1 MNQTLIHTLVAVD
14 THFDFTFKA
23 TAENLAVQAHTTGTV
38 TLYYSVD
45 GVNFIEVDGSETAVV
60 GTDIL
65 ILNGLVVGLYI
76 KVVSTAAGTLNLL

>member
-1 MNQTLIHTLVAVD
+1 MNQTYIHTLLAVD

-23 TAENLAVQAHTTGTV
+23 TAESLAIQAHTTGTV
-38 TLYYSVD
+38 TLSYSVD
-45 GVNFIEVDGSETAVV
+45 GVNFIEVDGSETAIV

-65 ILNGLVVGLYI
+65 ILSGLVVGMFI